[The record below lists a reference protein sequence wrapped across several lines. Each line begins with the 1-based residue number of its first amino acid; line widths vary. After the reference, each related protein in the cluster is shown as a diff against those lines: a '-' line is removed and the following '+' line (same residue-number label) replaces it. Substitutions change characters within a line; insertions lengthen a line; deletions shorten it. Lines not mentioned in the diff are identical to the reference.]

1 MKVVFRHR
9 NALHVVTLGTTS
21 NDKIE
26 GNKKRKIVQTYTY
39 SEKQYQ
45 LVLEGL
51 KSGVSIGMKNFFSV
65 ADTNCLDCPF
75 NSYGKCYTHKFNQY
89 CGFTSSLRSIA
100 KKFGSLENIPTFNES
115 MLTDL
120 IKMSNNTYVRFGSYG
135 EPSLHPIEMI
145 KAMVKVCDN
154 WTGYTHQ
161 WNKENLGKYFMSSTH
176 SIAEEKIAKDKGY
189 RSFVATPT
197 KLNFVSCPASKE
209 SGYKSTCSSCGLCS
223 GTLGTK
229 TSKSIEIILH

>member
-1 MKVVFRHR
+1 MKVVFRHK

-26 GNKKRKIVQTYTY
+26 GDKKRKIVQTYTY

-45 LVLEGL
+45 LVLDSV
-51 KSGVSIGMKNFFSV
+51 KSGLSIGMANFFNV

-75 NSYGKCYTHKFNQY
+75 NEYGKCYTHKYQQY
-89 CGFTSSLRSIA
+89 CGFTSSLRSIV
-100 KKFGSLENIPTFNES
+100 KKFGDLVNIPTFDIS

-120 IKMSNNTYVRFGSYG
+120 IKMSKDTYVRFGSYG

-145 KAMVKVCDN
+145 RAMVNVCDN

-161 WNKENLGKYFMSSTH
+161 YSKTDLGKFFMASTH
-176 SIAEEKIAKDKGY
+176 NIEEQQNAQKLGY
-189 RSFVATPT
+189 RSFVATDK
-197 KLNFVSCPASKE
+197 KLGYVSCPASKE
-209 SGYKSTCSSCGLCS
+209 SGYKSTCSTCGLCS

-229 TSKSIEIILH
+229 TNKSIEIILH